1 MKTWILGTEYDFAD
15 TKSVKR
21 LLDVIDSCGANSARQ
36 IALGLLTTVIGLAS
50 QNDKLTGELPT
61 EYYCLSCIDGDCQ
74 GFSVFHAFNP
84 LKNVNSDVM
93 IIRDAY
99 EKGIID
105 NEQYSEINDVK
116 RITKEEYE
124 RGMNA

>member
-1 MKTWILGTEYDFAD
+1 MKTWILGTEYDFSD

-21 LLDVIDSCGANSARQ
+21 LLDVIDSCGINSARQ
-36 IALGLLTTVIGLAS
+36 IALGLVTTVIGLAS
-50 QNDKLTGELPT
+50 QNDKLTGELPM

-84 LKNVNSDVM
+84 LKNVNSDVL

-105 NEQYSEINDVK
+105 NEQHSDINDVK

-124 RGMNA
+124 RGMNS

>member
-1 MKTWILGTEYDFAD
+1 MKTWILGTEYDFSD

-21 LLDVIDSCGANSARQ
+21 LLDVIDSCGVNSARQ
-36 IALGLLTTVIGLAS
+36 IALGLVTTVIGLAS

-84 LKNVNSDVM
+84 LKNVNSDVL

-105 NEQYSEINDVK
+105 NDQYSEINDVK
-116 RITKEEYE
+116 RITKEEYD

>member
-1 MKTWILGTEYDFAD
+1 MKAWILGTEYDFAD

-21 LLDVIDSCGANSARQ
+21 LLDVINSCGANSVRQ
-36 IALGLLTTVIGLAS
+36 IALALVSNIINKQTK
-50 QNDKLTGELPT
+50 QTGELPT

-84 LKNVNSDVM
+84 LKNINSDVM

-99 EKGIID
+99 EKDIID
-105 NEQYSEINDVK
+105 NQQYQEINDVK